1 MVDFHAGADA
11 LDVEPLAVVGRG
23 RVAAVLEIGVEF
35 RELVGAVLE
44 EEGER
49 DGLVA
54 LHAFA
59 AGPARRLEDAHVRL
73 HLGSRHLLDLHGE
86 RGRRAGRGEQR
97 DGHALAVH
105 VSSLSQPF

>member
-1 MVDFHAGADA
+1 M
-11 LDVEPLAVVGRG
+11 
-23 RVAAVLEIGVEF
+23 EF

-73 HLGSRHLLDLHGE
+73 HLRSRQLLDHGE
-86 RGRRAGRGEQR
+86 RGRRARSGEQR
-97 DGHALAVH
+97 DGYALAVH
-105 VSSLSQPF
+105 LVYVSDLLVALNSAVLQCDHQK

>member
-1 MVDFHAGADA
+1 M
-11 LDVEPLAVVGRG
+11 
-23 RVAAVLEIGVEF
+23 EF

-73 HLGSRHLLDLHGE
+73 HLGSRHLLDHGE

-97 DGHALAVH
+97 DGYALAVH
-105 VSSLSQPF
+105 VQICLSLSGCLDYRNSSLLPHTKK

>member
-1 MVDFHAGADA
+1 M
-11 LDVEPLAVVGRG
+11 
-23 RVAAVLEIGVEF
+23 
-35 RELVGAVLE
+35 ELCHLKRAVLE

-73 HLGSRHLLDLHGE
+73 HLGSRHLLDLHRQ
-86 RGRRAGRGEQR
+86 RGRRASRGEQR
-97 DGHALAVH
+97 DGYALAVH
-105 VSSLSQPF
+105 VRL